1 MWDELK
7 LGFCFGTEIF
17 LYFIEFLLKL
27 LYFDSLNII
36 HFYQKLVNGD
46 MKNVNFE
53 QFNCFEFFQLF
64 AHFVT
69 DCVPSIKSIILI
81 DSQFN

>member
-1 MWDELK
+1 MELFQK
-7 LGFCFGTEIF
+7 RDIFCIEYFFVEFIIF
-17 LYFIEFLLKL
+17 RFVEHQLFL
-27 LYFDSLNII
+27 FA
-36 HFYQKLVNGD
+36 KLVNGD

-69 DCVPSIKSIILI
+69 DCVPP
-81 DSQFN
+81 